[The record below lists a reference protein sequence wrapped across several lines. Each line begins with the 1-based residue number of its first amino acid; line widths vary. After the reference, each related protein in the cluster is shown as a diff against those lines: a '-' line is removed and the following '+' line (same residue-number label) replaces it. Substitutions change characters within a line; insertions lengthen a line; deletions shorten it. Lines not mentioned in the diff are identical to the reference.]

1 MNAKTTRQKN
11 QEAKE
16 FSVINTLSALQ
27 FTPNVI
33 HFTESYEK
41 YVGFHFYTS
50 NSKNIVN

>member
-1 MNAKTTRQKN
+1 MKLRKLRSAEITT
-11 QEAKE
+11 
-16 FSVINTLSALQ
+16 
-27 FTPNVI
+27 NVI

>member
-1 MNAKTTRQKN
+1 MVSFLFFIFLNG
-11 QEAKE
+11 
-16 FSVINTLSALQ
+16 VLTLVLY
-27 FTPNVI
+27 TGNVI